1 MNNDFMPMFTIEL
14 NAGVKGQKGDKGDTG
29 EQGIQ
34 GIQGPQGEQ
43 GIQGIQ
49 GVTGATGATGN
60 GIASIE
66 QTTESHVSGG
76 TNVWTLTDTNGT
88 TYDFNVMNGEAGV
101 DEVTGTSELP
111 IILSDLDD
119 GTYTLAGYYKDDPD
133 EAAKQ
138 VTEILI
144 NVSTSVDEQTK
155 YVYFTDSQIVT
166 YTADDDDWVYSST
179 SEMASKSYVDT
190 GLALKEA
197 VANKVT
203 SISGSSTDTQYPS
216 AKLVY
221 DQLALK
227 EVLSNKVTSI
237 SGSSTNDQYPSAK
250 LVYDQ
255 LATKQATINSGSKLS
270 ADYVDDTSTTNK
282 FVTSSDKT
290 TWNAKQDALVSG
302 TNIKTINSGSLLG
315 SGNLTLF
322 DSSNVKTAYN
332 TTSGNVYDVTY
343 INTLVGDIDSALDS
357 INGEVVS

>member
-1 MNNDFMPMFTIEL
+1 MNNDKFMPMFTIEL
-14 NAGVKGQKGDKGDTG
+14 NAGVKGQKGDKGDKGDTG
-29 EQGIQ
+29 ETGA
-34 GIQGPQGEQ
+34 QGPQGEQ

-76 TNVWTLTDTNGT
+76 TNVWTATDTNGT
-88 TYDFNVMNGEAGV
+88 TYDFNVLNGEAGV

-111 IILSDLDD
+111 IILSDLSD

-155 YVYFTDSQIVT
+155 HVYFTDSKIVT

-179 SEMASKSYVDT
+179 SDMASKTYVDT
-190 GLALKEA
+190 GLALKED
-197 VANKVT
+197 VSNKVT

-216 AKLVY
+216 AKL
-221 DQLALK
+221 L
-227 EVLSNKVTSI
+227 
-237 SGSSTNDQYPSAK
+237 
-250 LVYDQ
+250 YDQ
-255 LATKQATINSGSKLS
+255 LATKQATINSGNKLS
-270 ADYVDDTSTTNK
+270 ADYVNDTSTTNK
-282 FVTSSDKT
+282 FVTSSDKSN
-290 TWNAKQDALVSG
+290 WNAKQDALVSG
-302 TNIKTINSGSLLG
+302 TNIKTINSNSILG

-322 DSSNVKTAYN
+322 DSSNVKTSYS

-343 INTLVGDIDSALDS
+343 INSLIGDINSALDG
-357 INGEVVS
+357 INGEVI

>member
-1 MNNDFMPMFTIEL
+1 MNNDKFMPMFEIQI

-49 GVTGATGATGN
+49 GTKGDTGATGN
-60 GIASIE
+60 GIASIV

-76 TNVWTLTDTNGT
+76 TNVWTATDTNGT

-101 DEVTGTSELP
+101 EEITGTSELP

-138 VTEILI
+138 VSEILI

-179 SEMASKSYVDT
+179 SDMASKTYVDT
-190 GLALKEA
+190 GLALKED
-197 VANKVT
+197 VSNKVT

-237 SGSSTNDQYPSAK
+237 SGSSTDTQYPSAK

-255 LATKQATINSGSKLS
+255 LATKQATINSGNKLS
-270 ADYVDDTSTTNK
+270 ADLVSDSSSTNK
-282 FVTSSDKT
+282 FTNSSEKS
-290 TWNAKQDALVSG
+290 TWNGKQDALVSG
-302 TNIKTINSGSLLG
+302 TNIKTINSASILG

-322 DSSNVKTAYN
+322 DSSNVKAAYD

-343 INTLVGDIDSALDS
+343 INSLVGDINSALDS
-357 INGEVVS
+357 INGEVI

>member
-49 GVTGATGATGN
+49 GTKGDTGATGN
-60 GIASIE
+60 GIASII

-76 TNVWTLTDTNGT
+76 TNVWTATDTNGT
-88 TYDFNVMNGEAGV
+88 TYDFNVLNGEAGIE
-101 DEVTGTSELP
+101 EVTGTSELP

-119 GTYTLAGYYKDDPD
+119 GTYTLIGYYKDDPD

-138 VTEILI
+138 VTETLI
-144 NVSTSVDEQTK
+144 SVSTSVNEQWK
-155 YVYFTDSQIVT
+155 YVYFTNEKIVK
-166 YTADDDDWVYSST
+166 YILNNDDWKYSTESIMATKTYVDSVAEFKTNKVTTINALSTDSKYPSAKAVYSIVSQ
-179 SEMASKSYVDT
+179 
-190 GLALKEA
+190 KENSS
-197 VANKVT
+197 NKVT
-203 SISGSSTDTQYPS
+203 SIDGSSTDIQYPS

-221 DQLALK
+221 
-227 EVLSNKVTSI
+227 N
-237 SGSSTNDQYPSAK
+237 
-250 LVYDQ
+250 Q
-255 LATKQATINSGSKLS
+255 LATKQ
-270 ADYVDDTSTTNK
+270 DT
-282 FVTSSDKT
+282 
-290 TWNAKQDALVSG
+290 LVSG
-302 TNIKTINSGSLLG
+302 TNIKTINSASILG

-322 DSSNVKTAYN
+322 DSSNVKDEYN

>member
-1 MNNDFMPMFTIEL
+1 MNNDKFMPMFEIEI

-34 GIQGPQGEQ
+34 GIQGVKGE
-43 GIQGIQ
+43 
-49 GVTGATGATGN
+49 TGATGN
-60 GIASIE
+60 GIASII

-76 TNVWTLTDTNGT
+76 TNVWTATDTNGT
-88 TYDFNVMNGEAGV
+88 TYDFNVLNGEAGI

-111 IILSDLDD
+111 IVLSDLDD
-119 GTYTLAGYYKDDPD
+119 GTYTLKGYYKVSSD
-133 EAAKQ
+133 EETEQ
-138 VTEILI
+138 VSEILI
-144 NVSTSVDEQTK
+144 NVSTSVDEQNK
-155 YVYFTDSQIVT
+155 YVYFTDSKIVT
-166 YTADDDDWVYSST
+166 YTADDDDWTYT
-179 SEMASKSYVDT
+179 SQSVMASKTYVDT
-190 GLALKEA
+190 GLALKED
-197 VANKVT
+197 VSNKVT

-221 DQLALK
+221 NQLALK
-227 EVLSNKVTSI
+227 ENLSNKVTSI

-255 LATKQATINSGSKLS
+255 LATKQATINNGNKLS
-270 ADYVDDTSTTNK
+270 ADYVNDTSTTNK

-302 TNIKTINSGSLLG
+302 TNIKTINSASILG

-322 DSSNVKTAYN
+322 DSSNVKDEYN

-343 INTLVGDIDSALDS
+343 INSMIGNLETILEELDI
-357 INGEVVS
+357 GEGV

>member
-1 MNNDFMPMFTIEL
+1 MNNNDFMPMFTIEL

-60 GIASIE
+60 GIASVE

-111 IILSDLDD
+111 ILLSDLDD
-119 GTYTLAGYYKDDPD
+119 GTYTLKGYYKDDPD

-166 YTADDDDWVYSST
+166 YTADDDDWTYTST

-190 GLALKEA
+190 ELELKEDKSNKVTSLSLASTNKQYPGAKA
-197 VANKVT
+197 VFDALMLRENKSNKVT

-216 AKLVY
+216 AKL
-221 DQLALK
+221 L
-227 EVLSNKVTSI
+227 
-237 SGSSTNDQYPSAK
+237 
-250 LVYDQ
+250 YDQ
-255 LATKQATINSGSKLS
+255 LAT
-270 ADYVDDTSTTNK
+270 
-282 FVTSSDKT
+282 
-290 TWNAKQDALVSG
+290 KQDALVSG
-302 TNIKTINSGSLLG
+302 TNIKTINSASILG

-322 DSSNVKTAYN
+322 DSSNVKDEYN

-343 INTLVGDIDSALDS
+343 INSLVGDINDALDA
-357 INGEVVS
+357 IQGEIIWFGK